1 MTDGLVDGNLHRVK
15 LNGAYA
21 APNPTNVGLKLDINN
36 EHPHTLLP
44 RIDALD
50 IRLPSNVLYKQNLDN
65 RIFDAQNAPEE
76 GAFMIKRSRVQ
87 TGTDSNGKAV
97 FTQVSG
103 RTDAERID
111 NAVRAMIAS
120 GRIWDFMPDAS
131 TVAKPAKKQGHSF
144 SEKIKEWYRRYKEP
158 SISETYKVTLKGRI
172 KRMCDFFR
180 DMPVEDIV
188 AADVQDFLNSL
199 HELTTDTIN
208 AFKKTLA
215 DFFDDMCED
224 DLISKNPARSR
235 RIKLPGK
242 DGKGIVALEKDEIK
256 RLYDL
261 IPKLQDEAMRLM
273 LALMTFA
280 GLRREEAFGLMWED
294 IDFENNLLNIQR
306 AVVLPVDAPI
316 VKETKTGNTR
326 MVPISDDLRAILLQS
341 RRESGYVVL
350 DEKGCLFTKSR
361 YKKLWKTAKEIV
373 GIPGLDARVL
383 RHSYATYSASAGVE
397 MKTLASCMG
406 HTTMKTTFEIYT
418 QLDSTRLGAVS
429 NKMSDYI
436 KN

>member
-1 MTDGLVDGNLHRVK
+1 MTDGLFESNLCNVRCERARK
-15 LNGAYA
+15 IPDFTGKQQLTAREMSYA
-21 APNPTNVGLKLDINN
+21 SKFS
-36 EHPHTLLP
+36 
-44 RIDALD
+44 ALD
-50 IRLPSNVLYKQNLDN
+50 RTKGMRLSYHQNLDN

-180 DMPVEDIV
+180 DMPVEDIA

-199 HELTTDTIN
+199 QELTSDTIN

-224 DLISKNPARSR
+224 DLISKNPAKSR
-235 RIKLPGK
+235 RIKNPGK
-242 DGKGIVALEKDEIK
+242 DGKGIVALENDEIT
-256 RLYDL
+256 RLYQI
-261 IPKLQDEAMRLM
+261 IPQLQDEAMRLM

-294 IDFENNLLNIQR
+294 IDFKNNLLNIQR

-326 MVPISDDLRAILLQS
+326 MVPIPDDLREVLLPI
-341 RRESGYVVL
+341 RRECGFVVL
-350 DEKGCLFTKSR
+350 DKNGRQFTKSS
-361 YKKLWKTAKEIV
+361 YKKLWKAAKEIV
-373 GIPGLDARVL
+373 GIPRLDARVL

-406 HTTMKTTFEIYT
+406 HTTMKTTFEVYT
-418 QLDSTRLGAVS
+418 QLDSTRLGAVR
-429 NKMSDYI
+429 NMMSDYI